1 MRRRT
6 ETGLSVSG
14 SLAGNTPCRGAEHR
28 VFFARVDPLPAG
40 RRDWTGQALNKT
52 ISLHLLQQRF
62 SAPQERCCRRQVAP
76 TGAGSI
82 CFSHSHAVRRGAI
95 FPRPDTTRKHFEA
108 RSARDFPQLLFPSQ
122 NTERPDQRPDL
133 LKSLENASQ
142 IYRSSR
148 SPEVLKTRAAPP
160 QICGAFAPWKN
171 LTLLE
176 IFSKPAQ
183 PETFHSCT
191 AKYFEACEA
200 PCGFLEAPE
209 ERAADILQLAP
220 AHC

>member
-62 SAPQERCCRRQVAP
+62 SAPRKGAAAGKLRRQPQGAYASLTLCDGGQFFRGPTQLAP
-76 TGAGSI
+76 PS
-82 CFSHSHAVRRGAI
+82 
-95 FPRPDTTRKHFEA
+95 KHFEA

-122 NTERPDQRPDL
+122 NTERPDQRPADL
-133 LKSLENASQ
+133 LKSFENAPQ

-148 SPEVLKTRAAPP
+148 SPEVLKARAAPP
-160 QICGAFAPWKN
+160 QICGALAPWKN

-183 PETFHSCT
+183 PETFHSCSNS
-191 AKYFEACEA
+191 KICR
-200 PCGFLEAPE
+200 GL
-209 ERAADILQLAP
+209 
-220 AHC
+220 

>member
-95 FPRPDTTRKHFEA
+95 FRGPTQLAPPSKHFEA

-133 LKSLENASQ
+133 LKSLENAPQ

-148 SPEVLKTRAAPP
+148 SPEVLKARAAPP

-176 IFSKPAQ
+176 FSRSPLSPRLFTVAQQNISRPVKRPAVFWKP
-183 PETFHSCT
+183 
-191 AKYFEACEA
+191 
-200 PCGFLEAPE
+200 LENT
-209 ERAADILQLAP
+209 LQIS
-220 AHC
+220 